1 MKKILRRTNT
11 KEVSNDK
18 SKNRKQNETEY
29 LSVNVGTKMT
39 NEESI
44 EKENKKISTSSESEL
59 QKSSLKKGKLSK
71 DSKNGNKA
79 ADNKKQSTNLENLK
93 DKSTTSN
100 EEISNEIENNKDKIL
115 LPINFEDIGVE
126 NRFDRLEKSIIE
138 IFTPLNGVRHSLVYS
153 LICLIL
159 IYILTIILTY
169 TPLFI
174 NDPMLRQQYRGC
186 NCKFNL
192 ILTITSIFC
201 IPETILIIYY
211 IVNYKKQIK
220 TNFLKLL
227 LLYSFIEVISF
238 IIFYSILNVKF
249 KGKIRQKLLILIFFI
264 VEKVFVKVY
273 IGCSVIISLLLLRT
287 LILALCEFKRRKEL
301 ELNYLKNDVEKW
313 KENHSA
319 VIAEYFIYKHEL
331 LNQEKKNIK
340 K

>member
-186 NCKFNL
+186 N
-192 ILTITSIFC
+192 S
-201 IPETILIIYY
+201 
-211 IVNYKKQIK
+211 
-220 TNFLKLL
+220 
-227 LLYSFIEVISF
+227 
-238 IIFYSILNVKF
+238 
-249 KGKIRQKLLILIFFI
+249 
-264 VEKVFVKVY
+264 
-273 IGCSVIISLLLLRT
+273 
-287 LILALCEFKRRKEL
+287 LCEFKRRKEL